1 MPDTCD
7 ADGLVFDLNHA
18 LNCPKGGLV
27 YGKHNETR
35 DLNCNLLELAGFKQV
50 CSEPVIV
57 ETDKDGNNGLRAD
70 WGVRGFWEP
79 QKQALFDVCI
89 LNADSP
95 SLEHLSLQNLFNPR
109 KNKKISTYSMAAN
122 ARRATF
128 HPILATCDAVFD
140 KDAEIY
146 IKRMGVHLSK
156 KWKMQHSKTV
166 GFIRARMQTCIL
178 RSVSLCIRGS
188 RTKW

>member
-7 ADGLVFDLNHA
+7 ADGSVFDLNHA

-27 YGKHNETR
+27 YGRHNETR
-35 DLNCNLLELAGFKQV
+35 DLNCNLLKLAGFKQV

-89 LNADSP
+89 LNADLP
-95 SLEHLSLQNLFNPR
+95 SLEHLSLQNLFNQR
-109 KNKKISTYSMAAN
+109 KNKKSALTQRQQMQDGRHFTPYLPLAMLSLTKMLKSTS
-122 ARRATF
+122 REW
-128 HPILATCDAVFD
+128 VFIFP
-140 KDAEIY
+140 KNGKCNIQ
-146 IKRMGVHLSK
+146 KLSVLFEQECK
-156 KWKMQHSKTV
+156 LV
-166 GFIRARMQTCIL
+166 F
-178 RSVSLCIRGS
+178 
-188 RTKW
+188 